1 MIFDS
6 SGRALGQDYSRWN
19 DVWLTLR
26 GEYGARSSRT
36 DPDDAESSVMYVA
49 APVIVEN
56 RIVGVLSIGKPNLSM
71 VPVIKRSERK
81 ILFAG
86 GLLLGIALLIGL
98 GFVWWINR
106 AIGKLVDYAERV
118 AEGQAVALPAM
129 GAVN

>member
-1 MIFDS
+1 M
-6 SGRALGQDYSRWN
+6 
-19 DVWLTLR
+19 TLR

-118 AEGQAVALPAM
+118 AEGRRWLCQLW

>member
-56 RIVGVLSIGKPNLSM
+56 RIVGVLSIGKPNLHG
-71 VPVIKRSERK
+71 
-81 ILFAG
+81 AG
-86 GLLLGIALLIGL
+86 
-98 GFVWWINR
+98 
-106 AIGKLVDYAERV
+106 D
-118 AEGQAVALPAM
+118 QTQ
-129 GAVN
+129 

>member
-1 MIFDS
+1 
-6 SGRALGQDYSRWN
+6 
-19 DVWLTLR
+19 
-26 GEYGARSSRT
+26 
-36 DPDDAESSVMYVA
+36 
-49 APVIVEN
+49 
-56 RIVGVLSIGKPNLSM
+56 M

-118 AEGQAVALPAM
+118 AEGRRWLCQLW